1 MKLQRSL
8 TLAVIAIAAPLMLG
22 AQSGKAP
29 SKDLHPVISE
39 VLYNVPPGDGGD
51 AGGDGT
57 RDAAGDEFV
66 ELFNPHPKA
75 INLEGYTIAN
85 RLAAAEPAGKRGVR
99 FTFPKFEL
107 PPGGVVV
114 VFNGYKTNLSQP
126 VGTAS
131 RAPSGVNKK
140 FADAFVFTI
149 GTRQPMNAF
158 KNDGDFVLLSS
169 PRGEALQCIVW
180 GEPDPPAPSSV
191 VRLEAVAESPKGSVQ
206 RLAADTEIL
215 AHPSIDG
222 RAFSP
227 GEMPATGTSP

>member
-1 MKLQRSL
+1 MARLNRPTVVIAAA
-8 TLAVIAIAAPLMLG
+8 TLAGTMLG
-22 AQSGKAP
+22 ADAP
-29 SKDLHPVISE
+29 KHSALHPVITE
-39 VLYNVPPGDGGD
+39 ILYNVPPGDAGD
-51 AGGDGT
+51 AARDGT

-75 INLEGYTIAN
+75 INLQGYTIAN

-114 VFNGYKTNLSQP
+114 VFNGYKTTIAQP
-126 VGTAS
+126 VGTSA
-131 RAPSGVNKK
+131 RAPSGPNKE
-140 FADAFVFTI
+140 FSDAFIFTM

-169 PRGEALQCIVW
+169 PDGKALQCIIW
-180 GEPDPPAPSSV
+180 GEPDPPPPS
-191 VRLEAVAESPKGSVQ
+191 AVARTETVAEAPKGSVQ
-206 RLAADTEIL
+206 RLTADGDIQP
-215 AHPSIDG
+215 HPAIDG

-227 GEMPATGTSP
+227 GEMPATAPTP